1 MEAFEGYKAERQRWG
16 IWFEKVQQ
24 KNHTHPSGTLSQ
36 SEEDWYTRD
45 WRMWWIKVL
54 CLTTLFVIIIRVF
67 ANLKQLHRIMCEGT
81 WQLKNSRTLLL
92 LLKLP
97 LLTLLIWWPRNDLEN
112 FQSSTDEEEAP
123 SSPLLVSVP
132 YEAHQKPSSSTSFL
146 THEHHMPFAHL
157 QQADHWRCLTA
168 LQIHIRKGLC
178 VVVKSPGFRVF
189 IQAHGLRSF
198 AGCVSLAELLGLS
211 KTQFLFYK
219 MGMTI

>member
-1 MEAFEGYKAERQRWG
+1 MRNLIWKNPAE
-16 IWFEKVQQ
+16 K
-24 KNHTHPSGTLSQ
+24 PYSSQ
-36 SEEDWYTRD
+36 WNFITVRRRLIHKRLENVVDQGLKFD
-45 WRMWWIKVL
+45 NPV
-54 CLTTLFVIIIRVF
+54 CDHVFV
-67 ANLKQLHRIMCEGT
+67 NLKQLHTIMCEGT

-92 LLKLP
+92 RLKLP
-97 LLTLLIWWPRNDLEN
+97 LLTLLIWWSRNELEN
-112 FQSSTDEEEAP
+112 FQSSTDEEEAL

-178 VVVKSPGFRVF
+178 VVVKSSGFRVF

-211 KTQFLFYK
+211 RTQFLFYK